1 MTKYDSQ
8 GVPILGFHNPAGTI
22 LYPNGLYS
30 YSMGNTTARD
40 ITELLGTSKK
50 QHLDLLLLA
59 SGDVRNALYTVSE
72 ISLRKAKE
80 CPQSLSIHL
89 NDYDPSVVARNAI
102 LLEVASSINTDVSD
116 DVDFLWNTWYNM
128 TLSEAHFA
136 RLQRILSEM
145 IDKGFDSN
153 EWTVLKFQD
162 RGVFKEC
169 HDIWKDWMKLDLNV
183 NSVKE
188 ERNMAI
194 DKNRRRKGF
203 TMEHQCFSVV
213 AKMQIGIAH
222 KDGDE
227 DVSLP
232 ERMFSNQFYPE
243 IRHWFIE
250 GSTSDDSN
258 KVNPTLIRPFVHKW
272 KQHYGACAFDGYL
285 PFDM

>member
-8 GVPILGFHNPAGTI
+8 GVPILGFYNPAGTV
-22 LYPNGLYS
+22 LYPHGLYS
-30 YSMGNTTARD
+30 YSIGNTRARD

-59 SGDVRNALYTVSE
+59 SGDVRNVFYTVSE

-80 CPQSLSIHL
+80 CPKSLSFHL

-136 RLQRILSEM
+136 RLQRILSEL
-145 IDKGFDSN
+145 IDKGFDSD
-153 EWTVLKFQD
+153 ELTVLKFQD
-162 RGVFKEC
+162 SAVLKEC
-169 HDIWKDWMKLDLNV
+169 RDIWNDWVKLDLNV

-188 ERNMAI
+188 ERNKFI
-194 DKNRRRKGF
+194 EKDRQRKGL
-203 TMEHQCFSVV
+203 TIENQCIGVV
-213 AKMQIGIAH
+213 TKMQIGIALE
-222 KDGDE
+222 DGDE
-227 DVSLP
+227 NVSSP
-232 ERMFSNQFYPE
+232 ERMFSIQFNPE
-243 IRHWFIE
+243 IKHWFME
-250 GSTSDDSN
+250 GSTSGDSN

-285 PFDM
+285 PFDK